1 MNLTAILIDDERN
14 SREALRK
21 KIINYCPG
29 VSIVAECSD
38 GEEGLAA
45 INTHSADVVFL
56 DIEMPRMNGLV
67 MLQKLQAKPF
77 EVIFTTAY
85 NQYAIDAIKA
95 SALDYLVKPV
105 DVQELVQAIEK
116 VNKRRQQMHN
126 KQLEVLESWLLGAQ
140 NKIEKIAVSTS
151 AGFEIIP
158 LEQIVFL
165 EAVSNYTHIHLV
177 HKRILVASKT
187 LKEFEDILPV
197 ENFCRIH
204 NASLVNVTSI
214 VKYIKGDGGQVVL
227 SDGSLLD
234 VARRRKDEL
243 LQKIR
248 TVVFRI

>member
-1 MNLTAILIDDERN
+1 MGLTAILIDDERN

-21 KIINYCPG
+21 KLISNCPG

-45 INTHSADVVFL
+45 INAYSADIVFL

-67 MLQKLQAKPF
+67 MLQKLQTRPF

-95 SALDYLVKPV
+95 SAIDYLVKPV
-105 DVQELVQAIEK
+105 DVRELVQAVEK
-116 VNKRRQQMHN
+116 VNKHRQQLHN
-126 KQLEVLESWLLGAQ
+126 KQLEVLESWLSGTQ

-165 EAVSNYTHIHLV
+165 EAISNYTHIHLV
-177 HKRILVASKT
+177 HKRVLVASKT

-197 ENFCRIH
+197 ESFCRIH

-214 VKYIKGDGGQVVL
+214 VKYIKGDGGQVIL
-227 SDGSLLD
+227 SDGAILD

-248 TVVFRI
+248 MGVFKI